1 MHTDTD
7 DLGTAPK
14 MPPVGTRVRIKPGE
28 AAPR

>member
-14 MPPVGTRVRIKPGE
+14 MPTEGTRVRIKPGE